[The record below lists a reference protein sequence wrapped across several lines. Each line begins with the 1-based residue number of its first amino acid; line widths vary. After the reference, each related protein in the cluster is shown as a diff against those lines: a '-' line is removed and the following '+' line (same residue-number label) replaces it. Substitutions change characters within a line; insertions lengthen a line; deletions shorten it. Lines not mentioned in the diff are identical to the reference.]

1 LPEEKAMTTP
11 LQNAVLPNADPL
23 HAHFTWRSYL
33 ATSMRIGRI
42 AVQEGQQALLRRLLD
57 DAFRFENQ
65 LLCVTG
71 RTFCQISAAA
81 DADRTALRQAVRRKY
96 RGED

>member
-1 LPEEKAMTTP
+1 MTTP
-11 LQNAVLPNADPL
+11 LQNAVLPSADPL
-23 HAHFTWRSYL
+23 HTHITWRSYL

-42 AVQEGQQALLRRLLD
+42 AVQHGQQALLHRLLD

-65 LLCVTG
+65 LLRVTG

-81 DADRTALRQAVRRKY
+81 DADRTALRQAVRQKY
-96 RGED
+96 RGGN